1 METLKIVMGEDEP
14 CVYANGETGEIDFEG
29 RILTHF
35 ETLTD
40 EYLNPFT
47 KWLEE
52 FSSQNIS
59 DTLTLNLRFTYFNT
73 SAEKVLL
80 FPVFK
85 LLEEHQA
92 QYNQVKVNWF
102 YQSDDDGMLDT
113 GEIFQ
118 AITELD
124 FNLIPVEN
132 E

>member
-1 METLKIVMGEDEP
+1 MRPLKIVMGEDEP
-14 CVYANGETGEIDFEG
+14 SIYANGQTGEIDFGG
-29 RILTHF
+29 RILTYF

-40 EYLNPFT
+40 EYLVPFT

-85 LLEEHQA
+85 LLEEHKA
-92 QYNQVKVNWF
+92 QYNNVKVNWF
-102 YQSDDDGMLDT
+102 YQTDDDGMLDT

-118 AITELD
+118 SITELD
-124 FNLIPVEN
+124 FTLIPVDSE
-132 E
+132 